1 MSQIKRNLMI
11 LLTLGA
17 FFFGVISIG
26 MAFEPISKTLVDF
39 SDESVAKQ
47 WISVND
53 NVMGGISEG

>member
-53 NVMGGISEG
+53 IW